1 MVEQVT
7 RGARIAVGA
16 VALLALSV
24 SVFGQDVSAHGTG
37 GRLPGQQAAQAAGT
51 PVVKKLSVDDA
62 VQMALEQ
69 NLSLQVQRVNP
80 RIQDLTI
87 ASVRTA
93 WTPNVTSSFSNGSA
107 DSPSGNIFSGT
118 GITQTSDSL
127 AWSFGANQLLPTGGN
142 YQVSWGSSRA
152 KTNSLFDN
160 INPRLNSSLSA
171 SFTQPLLRNFRIDNT
186 RQQLQ
191 ISRKNREISD
201 VQLRQTVLGTIRNV
215 KSAYWTLS
223 YSVSSLK
230 VQEQSL
236 DLANESLRNN
246 EARVRIGTMAPID
259 IIQAQ
264 AEVASRE
271 ESVIRAQAAVAQ
283 AEDSFRALIMDPQ
296 TANFWEMK
304 FDLTDSPTFE
314 AQPVDVDAAVRK
326 ALDARTDLVQQKKTI
341 EENDITLRY
350 MQNQIRPD
358 VNVNVKY
365 GVSAQGGTALAY
377 DYSNVLNPVFLG
389 QLGAVGYGSMFKS
402 LLKND
407 YPQWSFALTFGYPI
421 GNSTAETN
429 LVRARLQYGQAQTQ
443 LRAAELTVVTQV
455 RDAARQVTTNQKRVE
470 STRASR
476 ELQEKKLEAEQKKF
490 AAGMQTTFFVLQ
502 AQRDLAQ
509 ARDLELSA
517 ILDYT
522 RSLVDFETVQQ
533 APTFGGSGGGITIGG

>member
-1 MVEQVT
+1 
-7 RGARIAVGA
+7 
-16 VALLALSV
+16 
-24 SVFGQDVSAHGTG
+24 
-37 GRLPGQQAAQAAGT
+37 
-51 PVVKKLSVDDA
+51 
-62 VQMALEQ
+62 
-69 NLSLQVQRVNP
+69 
-80 RIQDLTI
+80 
-87 ASVRTA
+87 
-93 WTPNVTSSFSNGSA
+93 
-107 DSPSGNIFSGT
+107 
-118 GITQTSDSL
+118 
-127 AWSFGANQLLPTGGN
+127 
-142 YQVSWGSSRA
+142 
-152 KTNSLFDN
+152 
-160 INPRLNSSLSA
+160 
-171 SFTQPLLRNFRIDNT
+171 
-186 RQQLQ
+186 
-191 ISRKNREISD
+191 
-201 VQLRQTVLGTIRNV
+201 
-215 KSAYWTLS
+215 
-223 YSVSSLK
+223 
-230 VQEQSL
+230 
-236 DLANESLRNN
+236 
-246 EARVRIGTMAPID
+246 
-259 IIQAQ
+259 
-264 AEVASRE
+264 
-271 ESVIRAQAAVAQ
+271 
-283 AEDSFRALIMDPQ
+283 
-296 TANFWEMK
+296 
-304 FDLTDSPTFE
+304 
-314 AQPVDVDAAVRK
+314 VDVDAAVRK

-350 MQNQIRPD
+350 MANQTRPD

-389 QLGAVGYGSMFKS
+389 QLGAVGYASMFKS

-421 GNSTAETN
+421 GNSTAEAN

-455 RDAARQVTTNQKRVE
+455 RDAARQVMTNQKRVE